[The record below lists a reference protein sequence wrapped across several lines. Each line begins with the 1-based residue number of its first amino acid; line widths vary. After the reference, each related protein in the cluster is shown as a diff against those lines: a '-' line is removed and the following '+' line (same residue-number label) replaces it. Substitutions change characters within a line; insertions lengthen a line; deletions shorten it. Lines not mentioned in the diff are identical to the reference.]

1 MIFLDELNK
10 KRELIEENL
19 NQTLIHQLSD
29 NSELL
34 DIARYAVLNGGKRIR
49 PILLMETF
57 QIFKKNNDKEAVQ
70 PLPSRS

>member
-34 DIARYAVLNGGKRIR
+34 GYATI
-49 PILLMETF
+49 
-57 QIFKKNNDKEAVQ
+57 NNDVAD
-70 PLPSRS
+70 